1 MASCPMGVDPK
12 KSVVDLNGNLRG
24 MENVLIA
31 DASILPTNLGQSP
44 QGTIMAF
51 AYEIAKY
58 GDNGMAY
65 SNEELSRY
73 KKFYAKK
80 MGTEYFFDLFSNTCR
95 DYFIYFFKNYQ
106 SSKYYNKLKKAYYF
120 FLK

>member
-1 MASCPMGVDPK
+1 MKTKLYNLQSLYDPK
-12 KSVVDLNGNLRG
+12 AHFTFD
-24 MENVLIA
+24 
-31 DASILPTNLGQSP
+31 
-44 QGTIMAF
+44 
-51 AYEIAKY
+51 IAKY
-58 GDNGMAY
+58 GDNGMVY
-65 SNEELSRY
+65 SEEELY
-73 KKFYAKK
+73 KYRKYYAKK